1 MLYNHWDII
10 VIVHDT
16 IEGHHRIVGFEVE
29 PYSMAEGPNR
39 STNNPAT
46 VLDNLY
52 IKGGEEFTFSYR
64 IITRRDPKTSWSM
77 RLDHYTKT
85 ANNNIH
91 MANIFYALCVMLFVI
106 AVLSFIL
113 KRGLDRDFKALELIG
128 IKRKEQR

>member
-1 MLYNHWDII
+1 
-10 VIVHDT
+10 
-16 IEGHHRIVGFEVE
+16 
-29 PYSMAEGPNR
+29 MAEGPNR

-46 VLDNLY
+46 VLENQY

-85 ANNNIH
+85 SNNNIH
-91 MANIFYALCVMLFVI
+91 LANIFYAMCVMLFVI

-128 IKRKEQR
+128 IKRKDQR